1 MEKKDWHAADIDDV
15 LESLETSKIG
25 ITDEEAA
32 MRLEVYGPNEL
43 KEEKKKQWYH
53 LLWEQFTS
61 ILVIIL
67 IISAIVSAY
76 LAIQEGEPMTDTWVI
91 LIIVIMNAIL
101 GFVQEYRA
109 EQAVE
114 ALKAMVSPHVL
125 VMRGGKEESIDSI
138 SLVPGDIV
146 LLEAG
151 SRVPADCRL
160 IEAANLEVDEAAL
173 TGESRPVSK
182 RLSIVDP
189 DATVGDR
196 KNMVFMGTVVTNG
209 RAVAVVTETGMSSE
223 FGKIAGMVQAIDI
236 EDPPLRQKME
246 RMGRQLATISVACTI
261 FVFLVL
267 LYVHDRTLQE
277 VFMTSIS
284 LAVSAIPEGLPAVLT
299 ITLALGTARIAKQ
312 KAIVRKLASVE
323 TLGSTTVICSDKTGT
338 LTKNEMTVIKL
349 SSNNR
354 FIDITGAGYNPTGDF
369 LHEGEKITPKDD
381 ENLELLLRIGALNN
395 DSIVQENGGAWVC
408 FGDPTEG
415 ALVVAAEKAGIIK
428 KELESQ
434 YPRVAELPFDSA
446 RKRMST
452 IHRTPKGKLVAYV
465 KGAPE
470 IILERCTGINE
481 DTVRPITKSDVST
494 NIKTMQQM
502 GEDALRVLAMSYKH
516 LPDDYDLEN
525 LEVDE
530 VESDLTFVGLL
541 GMIDPARE
549 EVPLAIQTAQSAGI
563 RSVMVTGDHR
573 VTAIAIAKQIGILDE
588 ETDQSVLTGED
599 IESFDDDQLDMIIED
614 VRVCARV
621 SPEHKM
627 RIAQSLKRLGHIVA
641 MTGDGVNDA
650 PALKAAD
657 IGVAMGIKG
666 TDVTKEAS
674 DMVLEDDNFATI
686 VRAIEGGREIYDNV
700 SKYIRLMLAANF
712 DEFIEITVTAVLG
725 LPVPFLPIH
734 VLWVNLVTDGLP
746 AVALSIDPPDPDIM
760 KYPPRDPKEDMLR
773 RFWRFILF
781 AALVDFISDFIPFFW
796 VYISTIQ
803 NTGDWEL
810 AATTARTVAF
820 TSIVFFEFILAYQ
833 SRSETKHIF
842 QLGLKGVTA
851 NKMLFI
857 SVAVGV
863 ALQMMILYIPYLNDV
878 FHVVPL
884 TGFQLLICFIGSLT
898 ALLILPGKLIPRRR
912 YVEHRRIEVSNKSS
926 TFM

>member
-1 MEKKDWHAADIDDV
+1 LVRIVENKEWYAAKIDEV
-15 LESLETSKIG
+15 LESLETSKKG
-25 ITDEEAA
+25 ITDEEALR
-32 MRLEVYGPNEL
+32 RLEVYGPNEL

-67 IISAIVSAY
+67 VISAVVSAY

-91 LIIVIMNAIL
+91 LIIVVMNAIL

-125 VMRGGKEESIDSI
+125 VRRDGKEESIDSI
-138 SLVPGDIV
+138 DLVPGDIV

-182 RLSIVDP
+182 RLSLVASASTI
-189 DATVGDR
+189 GDR

-209 RAVAVVTETGMSSE
+209 RAVAVVTETGMISE
-223 FGKIAGMVQAIDI
+223 FGKIAGMVQAIVV

-246 RMGRQLATISVACTI
+246 KMGRQLAIISVACTV
-261 FVFLVL
+261 FVFFVL

-299 ITLALGTARIAKQ
+299 ITLALGTARMAKQ

-338 LTKNEMTVIKL
+338 LTKNEMTVVKL

-354 FIDITGAGYNPTGDF
+354 FIDITGAGYEPTGEF
-369 LHEGEKITPKDD
+369 LIEGEKINPKED
-381 ENLELLLRIGALNN
+381 EELELLLHIGALNN
-395 DSIVQENGGAWVC
+395 DSTVQENNGAWIC

-415 ALVVAAEKAGIIK
+415 ALMVAAEKAGIYK
-428 KELESQ
+428 KELEAE

-452 IHRTPKGKLVAYV
+452 IHRTPEGKLVAYV

-470 IILERCTGINE
+470 IILERCTSIKEGTI
-481 DTVRPITKSDVST
+481 RSITETDVST
-494 NIKTMQQM
+494 NVKTMQQM

-525 LEVDE
+525 LEVDK
-530 VESDLTFVGLL
+530 VESDLTFVGLS

-563 RSVMVTGDHR
+563 RTVMVTGDHR
-573 VTAIAIAKQIGILDE
+573 VTAIAIAKQIGILVE
-588 ETDQSVLTGED
+588 ETDQSVIIGED
-599 IESFDDDQLDMIIED
+599 IESCDDDQLDSIIED

-686 VRAIEGGREIYDNV
+686 VKAIEGGREIYDNV

-712 DEFIEITVTAVLG
+712 DEFIEITITAMLG

-734 VLWVNLVTDGLP
+734 VLWINLITDGLP
-746 AVALSIDPPDPDIM
+746 AVALSIDPRDPDIM

-796 VYISTIQ
+796 TYITTIQ
-803 NTGDWEL
+803 STGDLEL

-820 TSIVFFEFILAYQ
+820 TSIVFFEFLLAYQ
-833 SRSETKHIF
+833 CRSETKHIF
-842 QLGLKGVTA
+842 QLGWKGFTA

-857 SVAVGV
+857 SVIVGL
-863 ALQMMILYIPYLNDV
+863 ALQFMILYIPFLNEV

-884 TGFQLLICFIGSLT
+884 TGFQLLICFMGSLT
-898 ALLILPGKLIPRRR
+898 AFTIFPGKLIPRRR
-912 YVEHRRIEVSNKSS
+912 YVEHRKVETIA
-926 TFM
+926 

>member
-1 MEKKDWHAADIDDV
+1 MEKRDWHAAEVEDV
-15 LESLETSKIG
+15 LETLETSVQG
-25 ITDEEAA
+25 ITDEEAMA
-32 MRLEVYGPNEL
+32 RLEIYGPNEL

-53 LLWEQFTS
+53 LLFEQFTS

-67 IISAIVSAY
+67 IISAAVSAY
-76 LAIQEGEPMTDTWVI
+76 LAIQEGEPMTDAYVI
-91 LIIVIMNAIL
+91 LIIVVMNAVL

-125 VMRGGKEESIDSI
+125 IRRAGKEESIDSKD
-138 SLVPGDIV
+138 LVPGDIV

-160 IEAANLEVDEAAL
+160 IQAANLELDEAAL
-173 TGESRPVSK
+173 TGESRQVSKNLRPVSA
-182 RLSIVDP
+182 
-189 DATVGDR
+189 DAGIGDR

-209 RAVAVVTETGMSSE
+209 RAVAVVTETGMSSQ
-223 FGKIAGMVQAIDI
+223 FGMIAGMVQAIDV
-236 EDPPLRQKME
+236 EDPPLRQRMDKM
-246 RMGRQLATISVACTI
+246 GKQLAAISVVLTV
-261 FVFLVL
+261 FVFFVL
-267 LYVHDRTLQE
+267 WFVHDRTLRE

-299 ITLALGTARIAKQ
+299 ITLALGTARMARQ
-312 KAIVRKLASVE
+312 KAIVRRLASVE

-338 LTKNEMTVIKL
+338 LTKNEMTVTKVTTNSRHANI
-349 SSNNR
+349 S
-354 FIDITGAGYNPTGDF
+354 GAGYAPGGEFTETGSIIDPT
-369 LHEGEKITPKDD
+369 DD
-381 ENLELLLRIGALNN
+381 GNLELLLRIGALNN
-395 DSIVQENGGAWVC
+395 DAHVQQNNGAWVC

-415 ALVVAAEKAGIIK
+415 ALLVAATKAGMDVAAIK
-428 KELESQ
+428 ES
-434 YPRVAELPFDSA
+434 YPRVAELPFDST
-446 RKRMST
+446 RKRMTT
-452 IHRTPKGKLVAYV
+452 IHRTPDGSLVAYV

-470 IILERCTGINE
+470 MIMERSDGLLEGDSVRAVTVADLKKNRRE
-481 DTVRPITKSDVST
+481 MDT
-494 NIKTMQQM
+494 MAA
-502 GEDALRVLAMSYKH
+502 EALRVLALAYKQ
-516 LPDDYDLEN
+516 LPDDYNLIDLDVEVVEN
-525 LEVDE
+525 
-530 VESDLTFVGLL
+530 DLVFVGMQ

-549 EVPLAIQTAQSAGI
+549 EVPLAIRTAQEAGI
-563 RSVMVTGDHR
+563 RTVMVTGDHR
-573 VTAIAIAKQIGILDE
+573 ITAVAIAKEIGILSKQTDGSVMEGIEIESMSDE
-588 ETDQSVLTGED
+588 ELDDV
-599 IESFDDDQLDMIIED
+599 IEG

-686 VRAIEGGREIYDNV
+686 VRAIRGGREIYDNV

-712 DEFIEITVTAVLG
+712 DEFIEITVTAMLG

-746 AVALSIDPPDPDIM
+746 AVALSIDPADPDIM
-760 KYPPRDPKEDMLR
+760 RYPPRDPKEDMLK

-781 AALVDFISDFIPFFW
+781 AALVDFISDFIPFFYT
-796 VYISTIQ
+796 YITTAQS
-803 NTGDWEL
+803 TGDFEL
-810 AATTARTVAF
+810 AATAARTVAF
-820 TSIVFFEFILAYQ
+820 TSIVFFEFLLAYQ
-833 SRSETKHIF
+833 CRSETKHIF
-842 QLGLKGVTA
+842 QLGWKGFVA
-851 NKMLFI
+851 NKMLFV

-863 ALQMMILYIPYLNDV
+863 GLQFLILYVPALNEV

-884 TGFQLLICFIGSLT
+884 TPFQLFYCFAGSLT
-898 ALLILPGKLIPRRR
+898 AFLIIPQRLIPKRQ
-912 YVEHRRIEVSNKSS
+912 YVEHRKE
-926 TFM
+926 

>member
-1 MEKKDWHAADIDDV
+1 LEDIDWHANEVGDV
-15 LESLETSKIG
+15 LEALGTSRGG

-32 MRLEVYGPNEL
+32 RRLKEYGANEL
-43 KEEKKKQWYH
+43 TEEEGTKWYH
-53 LLWEQFTS
+53 ILFEQFTS
-61 ILVIIL
+61 ILVVIL
-67 IISAIVSAY
+67 IISAAVSGY
-76 LAIQEGEPMTDTWVI
+76 LAMREGEPMTDAIVI
-91 LIIVIMNAIL
+91 LFIVVMNAAL

-109 EQAVE
+109 EKAVE
-114 ALKAMVSPHVL
+114 ALKAMVSPQVL
-125 VMRGGKEESIDSI
+125 VLRDGREELIDSI
-138 SLVPGDIV
+138 DLVPGDVV

-151 SRVPADCRL
+151 SRVPADGRL

-182 RLSIVDP
+182 GLEPVAT
-189 DATVGDR
+189 DAGVGDQ
-196 KNMVFMGTVVTNG
+196 KCMVFMGTVVTNG
-209 RAVAVVTETGMSSE
+209 RAVAAITETGMSSQ
-223 FGKIAGMVQAIDI
+223 FGKIAGMVQAIDV
-236 EDPPLRQKME
+236 EPPPLRQKME
-246 RMGRQLATISVACTI
+246 RIGRQLATISVILTV
-261 FVFLVL
+261 FVFFVL
-267 LYVHDRTLQE
+267 WFVHDRTLEQ

-299 ITLALGTARIAKQ
+299 ITLALGTARMARQ

-338 LTKNEMTVIKL
+338 LTKNEMTVTKVTT
-349 SSNNR
+349 NNR
-354 FIDITGAGYNPTGDF
+354 QTSISGAGYAP
-369 LHEGEKITPKDD
+369 EGEFTENGSTIDPTSDD
-381 ENLELLLRIGALNN
+381 NLELLLRIGALNN
-395 DSIVQENGGAWVC
+395 DAHIQQNEGAWVC

-415 ALVVAAEKAGIIK
+415 ALLVAAMKAGMDVSQL
-428 KELESQ
+428 KES

-446 RKRMST
+446 RKRMTT
-452 IHRTPKGKLVAYV
+452 IHRTPEGELVAYV

-470 IILERCTGINE
+470 ILMERSNGLLVGDSVRTVTVE
-481 DTVRPITKSDVST
+481 DLKKNREEMDS
-494 NIKTMQQM
+494 MAA
-502 GEDALRVLAMSYKH
+502 EALRVLAFAYKQ
-516 LPDDYDLEN
+516 LPDDYDLTDLDVE
-525 LEVDE
+525 E
-530 VESDLTFVGLL
+530 VEDDLIFVGMQ

-549 EVPLAIQTAQSAGI
+549 EVPLAIRTAQEAGI
-563 RSVMVTGDHR
+563 RSIMVTGDHR
-573 VTAIAIAKQIGILDE
+573 ITAVAIAKEIGILGE
-588 ETDQSVLTGED
+588 QTEGSVVEGIE
-599 IESFDDDQLDMIIED
+599 IESMSDEMLDDMIEN

-686 VRAIEGGREIYDNV
+686 VRAIRGGREIYDNV

-746 AVALSIDPPDPDIM
+746 AVALSIDPADPDIM
-760 KYPPRDPKEDMLR
+760 RYPPRDPKEDMLR

-781 AALVDFISDFIPFFW
+781 AALVDFISDFIPFFYA
-796 VYISTIQ
+796 YISTIQ
-803 NTGDWEL
+803 ATGDFEL

-820 TSIVFFEFILAYQ
+820 TSIVFFEFLLAYQ
-833 SRSETKHIF
+833 CRSETKHIF
-842 QLGLKGVTA
+842 QLGWKGVTA
-851 NKMLFI
+851 NKMLFV
-857 SVAVGV
+857 SVVVGLG
-863 ALQMMILYIPYLNDV
+863 LQFLILYVPFLNEV

-884 TGFQLLICFIGSLT
+884 TPFQLLYCFVGSLT
-898 ALLILPGKLIPRRR
+898 AFLIVPQRLIPRRQ
-912 YVEHRRIEVSNKSS
+912 YVEHKKK
-926 TFM
+926 

>member
-1 MEKKDWHAADIDDV
+1 LENIDWHANEVDEV
-15 LESLETSKIG
+15 LEALETSREG
-25 ITDEEAA
+25 ITDEEAGR
-32 MRLEVYGPNEL
+32 RLEEYGANEL
-43 KEEKKKQWYH
+43 KEEAKTKWYH
-53 LLWEQFTS
+53 ILFEQFTS

-67 IISAIVSAY
+67 IISAAVSAH
-76 LAIQEGEPMTDTWVI
+76 LAMQEGEPMTDAIVI
-91 LIIVIMNAIL
+91 LFIVVMNAVL

-109 EQAVE
+109 EKAVE
-114 ALKAMVSPHVL
+114 ALKAMVSPKVL
-125 VMRGGKEESIDSI
+125 VLREGREESIDSI
-138 SLVPGDIV
+138 DLVPGDIV

-151 SRVPADCRL
+151 SRVPADGRL

-182 RLSIVDP
+182 RLDP
-189 DATVGDR
+189 VAADAGVGDQ
-196 KNMVFMGTVVTNG
+196 KCMVFMGTVVTNG
-209 RAVAVVTETGMSSE
+209 RAVAVITETGMSSQ
-223 FGKIAGMVQAIDI
+223 FGRIAGMVQAIDV
-236 EDPPLRQKME
+236 EPPPLRQKME
-246 RMGRQLATISVACTI
+246 KIGRQLATISVVLTV
-261 FVFLVL
+261 FVFFVL
-267 LYVHDRTLQE
+267 WFVHDRTLEQ

-299 ITLALGTARIAKQ
+299 ITLALGTARMARQ

-338 LTKNEMTVIKL
+338 LTKNEMTVTKVATNSRQVSI
-349 SSNNR
+349 S
-354 FIDITGAGYNPTGDF
+354 GAGYAP
-369 LHEGEKITPKDD
+369 EGEFTENDSTIDPTSD

-395 DSIVQENGGAWVC
+395 DAHVQQNNGAWVC

-415 ALVVAAEKAGIIK
+415 ALLVAAMKAGMDVSQ
-428 KELESQ
+428 LNES
-434 YPRVAELPFDSA
+434 YSRVAELPFDSA
-446 RKRMST
+446 RKRMTT
-452 IHRTPKGKLVAYV
+452 IHRTPEGELVAYV

-470 IILERCTGINE
+470 MIMERSNGLLVGDSVRTVTEE
-481 DTVRPITKSDVST
+481 DLKKNREQMD
-494 NIKTMQQM
+494 TMAA
-502 GEDALRVLAMSYKH
+502 EALRVLAMSYKR
-516 LPDDYDLEN
+516 LPDDYDLAD
-525 LEVDE
+525 LDVDE
-530 VESDLTFVGLL
+530 VESDLVFVGMQ

-549 EVPLAIQTAQSAGI
+549 EVPLAIRTAQEAGI

-573 VTAIAIAKQIGILDE
+573 ITALAIAKEIGILDE
-588 ETDQSVLTGED
+588 QTEGSVLEGVE
-599 IESFDDDQLDMIIED
+599 IESMSDEMLDDMIEN

-686 VRAIEGGREIYDNV
+686 VRAVRGGREIYDNV

-746 AVALSIDPPDPDIM
+746 AVALSIDPADPDIM
-760 KYPPRDPKEDMLR
+760 RYPPRDPKEDMLR
-773 RFWRFILF
+773 RFWRFILY
-781 AALVDFISDFIPFFW
+781 AALVDFISDFIPFFYA
-796 VYISTIQ
+796 YISTIQ
-803 NTGDWEL
+803 ATGDYEL

-820 TSIVFFEFILAYQ
+820 TSIVFFEFLLAYQ
-833 SRSETKHIF
+833 CRSETKHIF
-842 QLGLKGVTA
+842 QLGWKGITA
-851 NKMLFI
+851 NKMLFV
-857 SVAVGV
+857 SVVVGLG
-863 ALQMMILYIPYLNDV
+863 LQFLILYVPFLNEV

-884 TGFQLLICFIGSLT
+884 TRFQLIYCFVGSLT
-898 ALLILPGKLIPRRR
+898 AFTILPQRLIPRRQ
-912 YVEHRRIEVSNKSS
+912 YVEHRKQ
-926 TFM
+926 

>member
-1 MEKKDWHAADIDDV
+1 MENIDWHAKEVEDV
-15 LESLETSKIG
+15 LEALETSREG
-25 ITDEEAA
+25 ITDEEAGR
-32 MRLEVYGPNEL
+32 RLEEYGANEL
-43 KEEKKKQWYH
+43 KEEAKIKWYH
-53 LLWEQFTS
+53 ILYEQFTS

-67 IISAIVSAY
+67 VISAAVSAY
-76 LAIQEGEPMTDTWVI
+76 LAIQESEPMTDAIVI
-91 LIIVIMNAIL
+91 LFIVVMNAIL

-109 EQAVE
+109 EKAVE
-114 ALKAMVSPHVL
+114 ALKAMVSPQVL
-125 VMRGGKEESIDSI
+125 VLREGREESIDSI
-138 SLVPGDIV
+138 NLVPGDIV

-151 SRVPADCRL
+151 SRVPADGRL

-173 TGESRPVSK
+173 TGESRPVYK
-182 RLSIVDP
+182 RLEPVAA
-189 DATVGDR
+189 DAGVGDQ
-196 KNMVFMGTVVTNG
+196 KCMVFMGTVVTNG
-209 RAVAVVTETGMSSE
+209 RAVAVITETGMSSQ
-223 FGKIAGMVQAIDI
+223 FGMIAGMVQAIDV
-236 EDPPLRQKME
+236 EPPPLRQKME
-246 RMGRQLATISVACTI
+246 KIGRQLAIISVILTV

-267 LYVHDRTLQE
+267 WFVHDRTLEQ

-299 ITLALGTARIAKQ
+299 ITLALGTARMAKQ

-338 LTKNEMTVIKL
+338 LTKNEMTVTKAATNARQFSI
-349 SSNNR
+349 S
-354 FIDITGAGYNPTGDF
+354 GAGYAP
-369 LHEGEKITPKDD
+369 EGEFTENGSTIDPASDD
-381 ENLELLLRIGALNN
+381 NLELLLRIGALNN
-395 DSIVQENGGAWVC
+395 DAHIQQNNGAWVC

-415 ALVVAAEKAGIIK
+415 ALLVAAMKAGMDIAALN
-428 KELESQ
+428 ED

-446 RKRMST
+446 RKRMAT
-452 IHRTPKGKLVAYV
+452 IHRTPEGRLVAYV

-470 IILERCTGINE
+470 IIMERSDGLLVGDYVRNVTVE
-481 DTVRPITKSDVST
+481 DLRR
-494 NIKTMQQM
+494 NREQM
-502 GEDALRVLAMSYKH
+502 DAMAAEALRVLAVSYKQ
-516 LPDDYDLEN
+516 LPDDYDLTE
-525 LEVDE
+525 LDVEE
-530 VESDLTFVGLL
+530 VENDLVFVGMQ

-549 EVPLAIQTAQSAGI
+549 EVPLAIRTAQEAGI

-573 VTAIAIAKQIGILDE
+573 ITAVAIAKEIGILGE
-588 ETDQSVLTGED
+588 ETAGSVMEGVE
-599 IESFDDDQLDMIIED
+599 IESMSDEMLDDMIDD

-686 VRAIEGGREIYDNV
+686 VRAIRGGREIYDNV

-712 DEFIEITVTAVLG
+712 DEFIEITVTAVMG

-746 AVALSIDPPDPDIM
+746 AVALSIDPADPDIM
-760 KYPPRDPKEDMLR
+760 RYPPRDPKEDMLR

-781 AALVDFISDFIPFFW
+781 SALVDFISDFIPFFYT
-796 VYISTIQ
+796 YITAVEL
-803 NTGDWEL
+803 TGDFEL

-820 TSIVFFEFILAYQ
+820 TSIVFFEFLLAYQ
-833 SRSETKHIF
+833 CRSETKHIF
-842 QLGLKGVTA
+842 QLGWEGITA
-851 NKMLFI
+851 NKMLFV
-857 SVAVGV
+857 SVVVGV
-863 ALQMMILYIPYLNDV
+863 VLQFLIIYVPFLNEV

-884 TGFQLLICFIGSLT
+884 TPFQLLYCFVGSLT
-898 ALLILPGKLIPRRR
+898 AFLILPQRLIPRRR
-912 YVEHRRIEVSNKSS
+912 YVEHRKQ
-926 TFM
+926 

>member
-1 MEKKDWHAADIDDV
+1 LEDIDWHANEVEDV
-15 LESLETSKIG
+15 LEALGTSRGG

-32 MRLEVYGPNEL
+32 RRLKEYGANEL
-43 KEEKKKQWYH
+43 TEEEGTKWYH
-53 LLWEQFTS
+53 ILFEQFTS
-61 ILVIIL
+61 ILVVIL
-67 IISAIVSAY
+67 IISAAVSGY
-76 LAIQEGEPMTDTWVI
+76 LAMREGEPMTDAIVI
-91 LIIVIMNAIL
+91 LFIVVMNAAL

-109 EQAVE
+109 EKAVE
-114 ALKAMVSPHVL
+114 ALKAMVSPQVL
-125 VMRGGKEESIDSI
+125 VLRDGREELIDSI
-138 SLVPGDIV
+138 DLVPGDVV

-151 SRVPADCRL
+151 SRVPADGRL

-182 RLSIVDP
+182 GLDTVVA
-189 DATVGDR
+189 DAGVGDQ
-196 KNMVFMGTVVTNG
+196 KCMVFMGTVVTNG
-209 RAVAVVTETGMSSE
+209 RAVAVITETGMSSQ
-223 FGKIAGMVQAIDI
+223 FGKIAGMVQAIDV
-236 EDPPLRQKME
+236 EPPPLRQKME
-246 RMGRQLATISVACTI
+246 RIGRQLATISVILTV
-261 FVFLVL
+261 FVFFVL
-267 LYVHDRTLQE
+267 WFVHDRTLEQ

-299 ITLALGTARIAKQ
+299 ITLALGTARMARQ

-338 LTKNEMTVIKL
+338 LTKNEMTVTKVTT
-349 SSNNR
+349 NNR
-354 FIDITGAGYNPTGDF
+354 QTSISGAGYAP
-369 LHEGEKITPKDD
+369 EGEFTENGSTIDPTSDD
-381 ENLELLLRIGALNN
+381 NLELLLRIGALNN
-395 DSIVQENGGAWVC
+395 DAHVQHNEGAWVC

-415 ALVVAAEKAGIIK
+415 ALLVAAMKAGMDVSQL
-428 KELESQ
+428 KES

-446 RKRMST
+446 RKRMTT
-452 IHRTPKGKLVAYV
+452 IHRTPEGELVAYV

-470 IILERCTGINE
+470 ILMERSNGLLVGDSVRTVTVE
-481 DTVRPITKSDVST
+481 DLKKNREEMDS
-494 NIKTMQQM
+494 MAA
-502 GEDALRVLAMSYKH
+502 EALRVLAFAYKQ
-516 LPDDYDLEN
+516 LPDDYDLTDLDVE
-525 LEVDE
+525 E
-530 VESDLTFVGLL
+530 VEDDLIFVGMQ

-549 EVPLAIQTAQSAGI
+549 EVPLAIRTAQEAGI
-563 RSVMVTGDHR
+563 RSIMVTGDHR
-573 VTAIAIAKQIGILDE
+573 ITAVAIAKEIGILGE
-588 ETDQSVLTGED
+588 QTEGSVVEGIE
-599 IESFDDDQLDMIIED
+599 IESMSDEMLDDMIEN

-686 VRAIEGGREIYDNV
+686 VRAIRGGREIYDNV

-746 AVALSIDPPDPDIM
+746 AVALSIDPADPDIM
-760 KYPPRDPKEDMLR
+760 RYPPRDPKEDMLR

-781 AALVDFISDFIPFFW
+781 AALVDFISDFIPFFYA
-796 VYISTIQ
+796 YISTIQ
-803 NTGDWEL
+803 ATGDFEL

-820 TSIVFFEFILAYQ
+820 TSIVFFEFLLAYQ
-833 SRSETKHIF
+833 CRSETKHIF
-842 QLGLKGVTA
+842 QLGWKGVTA
-851 NKMLFI
+851 NKMLFV
-857 SVAVGV
+857 SVVVGLG
-863 ALQMMILYIPYLNDV
+863 LQFLILYVPFLNEV

-884 TGFQLLICFIGSLT
+884 TPFQLLYCFVGSLT
-898 ALLILPGKLIPRRR
+898 AFLIVPQRLIPRRQ
-912 YVEHRRIEVSNKSS
+912 YVEHKKK
-926 TFM
+926 